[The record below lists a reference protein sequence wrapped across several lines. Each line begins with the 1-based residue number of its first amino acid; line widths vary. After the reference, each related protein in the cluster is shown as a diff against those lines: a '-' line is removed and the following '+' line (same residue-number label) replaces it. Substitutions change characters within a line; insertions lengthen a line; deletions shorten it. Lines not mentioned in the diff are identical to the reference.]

1 MTAELPMDDAEE
13 LDETDLDVSA
23 PERPRDRATGRTAR
37 TPRRRKA
44 PEPVVEDLDE
54 ADLSRERLQ
63 KVLASAGLASR
74 RHCEEYILD
83 GRVTVDGKV
92 VTTLGIKVDPDTQR
106 VCVDGERIKIE
117 RRQYFLV
124 NKPSGVLST
133 NADPNGRPRVVDLLP
148 PWKGRLFTVG
158 RLDEGS
164 EGLLLV
170 TNDGDLAHKLAHPK
184 FQVERVYRALV
195 AGTPSD
201 EVLHQ
206 LRQGLYFTEGKFRV
220 HDVRRIK
227 SSIKSTIIELVLTE
241 GQNREVRRLLA
252 RVGHKVMKLKRIS
265 FGPLRLGDLQTAGY
279 RPLTALELKQLQ
291 QFATSDPT
299 RRPAT
304 RRPAAGR
311 TPARRAKPGSP
322 SRRPGGKPGGAAR
335 VPKAA
340 RRSRRG
346 GRD

>member
-1 MTAELPMDDAEE
+1 MTAELPIDDPDE
-13 LDETDLDVSA
+13 LDESDLDMPA
-23 PERPRDRATGRTAR
+23 PETPRDRAGTRNAGS
-37 TPRRRKA
+37 PRRRKP
-44 PEPVVEDLDE
+44 PELPAEDLDE

-83 GRVTVDGKV
+83 GRVTIDGKV
-92 VTTLGIKVDPDTQR
+92 VTTLGIKVDPETQK

-124 NKPSGVLST
+124 NKPPGVIST
-133 NADPNGRPRVVDLLP
+133 NADPNGRTRVIDLLP

-184 FQVERVYRALV
+184 FQVERVYRCLV

-201 EVLHQ
+201 DVLHQ
-206 LRQGLYFTEGKFRV
+206 LRKGLYFTEGKFRV

-227 SSIKSTIIELVLTE
+227 SSIKSTILELVLTE

-252 RVGHKVMKLKRIS
+252 RVGHKVMKLKRVA
-265 FGPLRLGDLQTAGY
+265 FGPLRLGELVTGAY
-279 RPLTALELKQLQ
+279 RPLTLPELKTLQ
-291 QFATSDPT
+291 QFAATDPA

-304 RRPAAGR
+304 KRAPAGR
-311 TPARRAKPGSP
+311 TPTRGAKRPPRKTVRPKGGSK
-322 SRRPGGKPGGAAR
+322 SSKRP
-335 VPKAA
+335 
-340 RRSRRG
+340 RRG
-346 GRD
+346 ER